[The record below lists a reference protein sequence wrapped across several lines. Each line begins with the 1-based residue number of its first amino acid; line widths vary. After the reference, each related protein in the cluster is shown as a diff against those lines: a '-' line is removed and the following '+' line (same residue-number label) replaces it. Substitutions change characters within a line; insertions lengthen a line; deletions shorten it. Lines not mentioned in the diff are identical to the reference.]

1 MTASCFTPLS
11 APITTSYTDG
21 SVVRVGVFSEIWAPA
36 IAVKWKSLAE
46 FSATPTVSA
55 STTDSSALP
64 AASPSTGDA
73 TGTATPG
80 PNMTPN
86 SSHTSTIVLASVLPV
101 VFIVLVI
108 GVFVV
113 LRRRAGKRAAAGAG
127 DGGVPELAGNEV
139 RKAAPVEME
148 ARLVPVEMEAGEV
161 RGELDG
167 TGRGGG
173 RLS

>member
-1 MTASCFTPLS
+1 M
-11 APITTSYTDG
+11 
-21 SVVRVGVFSEIWAPA
+21 RVGVFSEIWAPA

-46 FSATPTVSA
+46 FSAALSVSA
-55 STTDSSALP
+55 STTGSSALP
-64 AASPSTGDA
+64 AASPTTGDA
-73 TGTATPG
+73 TGTATPA
-80 PNMTPN
+80 PNPD
-86 SSHTSTIVLASVLPV
+86 SRHSHTSTIVLASVLPV
-101 VFIVLVI
+101 VFVVLLI

-148 ARLVPVEMEAGEV
+148 ARLAPVEMEAGEV

-167 TGRGGG
+167 TGRGGAG
-173 RLS
+173 REAV